1 MVSEQCLNSV
11 WMVSEQCL
19 ISFWMVYV
27 RWLDDFWMMSVS
39 GPCLDYLWTVSE
51 LCLDCVWTVSGLC
64 LNCVWT
70 VSGRCLDFIRALSE
84 PTIDSVLTVSS
95 HSPGHVLTV
104 SVLTVSGPCLLFNPL
119 KSRKP
124 RKKLKSW
131 HKRWTQKWLPGIKF
145 SSRQSVFSAQ
155 FYSEYHLSMHARI
168 LIFFLLT
175 FEGVKHL
182 WCRQK
187 FVFELTK
194 TSSYTH
200 RKKLTMTGS
209 L

>member
-1 MVSEQCLNSV
+1 MRINWKLS
-11 WMVSEQCL
+11 
-19 ISFWMVYV
+19 
-27 RWLDDFWMMSVS
+27 R
-39 GPCLDYLWTVSE
+39 
-51 LCLDCVWTVSGLC
+51 TVSGLC

-84 PTIDSVLTVSS
+84 QTIDSVLTVSS

-168 LIFFLLT
+168 FIFFLLT

-200 RKKLTMTGS
+200 RTKLTMTGS

>member
-1 MVSEQCLNSV
+1 MRINWNLS
-11 WMVSEQCL
+11 
-19 ISFWMVYV
+19 
-27 RWLDDFWMMSVS
+27 R
-39 GPCLDYLWTVSE
+39 
-51 LCLDCVWTVSGLC
+51 TVSGLC

-84 PTIDSVLTVSS
+84 PNIDSVLTVSS

-145 SSRQSVFSAQ
+145 SSRQSVFSTQ

-168 LIFFLLT
+168 FIFFLLT

>member
-1 MVSEQCLNSV
+1 MRINWNLS
-11 WMVSEQCL
+11 
-19 ISFWMVYV
+19 
-27 RWLDDFWMMSVS
+27 R
-39 GPCLDYLWTVSE
+39 TV
-51 LCLDCVWTVSGLC
+51 CGLC

-168 LIFFLLT
+168 FIFFLLT

-209 L
+209 LLPYYPKKGVPKEVVWKNSFWVLTWFFPYIKTSLHPNFELII